1 MLKKILI
8 GVGIVIILGM
18 IGVSFMGYKFFKM
31 ANDKFE
37 EHKPEL
43 RQYITMTVEDQN
55 TYVEKN
61 LDNIMGWLAE
71 NSEGKEK
78 QAGLEKLKNAPDAK
92 AAGIELGRSIVAMAI
107 LNSDEL
113 AAELEAD
120 IKEKFKKESEEF
132 EARLDSWTKIADKYT
147 PAENK

>member
-8 GVGIVIILGM
+8 GVGVVIILGM
-18 IGVSFMGYKFFKM
+18 VAVSLMGYEFFKM
-31 ANDKFE
+31 ASDKFD

-55 TYVEKN
+55 AYVEKN

-71 NSEGKEK
+71 NSEEKEN
-78 QAGLEKLKNAPDAK
+78 QANLEKLKNAPDVK
-92 AAGIELGRSIVAMAI
+92 AAGIEVGRAIVAMAI
-107 LNSDEL
+107 LNSEDL
-113 AAELEAD
+113 AAELKD
-120 IKEKFKKESEEF
+120 DLKEKFKKESEELS
-132 EARLDSWTKIADKYT
+132 ARLDSWTKIAEKYA